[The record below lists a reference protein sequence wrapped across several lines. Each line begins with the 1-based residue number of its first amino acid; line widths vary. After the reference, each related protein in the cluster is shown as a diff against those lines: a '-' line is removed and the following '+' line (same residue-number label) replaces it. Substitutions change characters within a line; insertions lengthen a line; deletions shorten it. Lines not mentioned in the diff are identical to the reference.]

1 MILTTNK
8 AIRDRMALE
17 NRSLPVSPQ
26 RRFGSPRLD
35 AAEADTREV
44 AGDLAEVFLEK
55 SWWTGC
61 RASEIVDEASDLHV
75 QGFRNIVI
83 ALNSSNDFLYVDY
96 DPVGFGT
103 QKALEAIQ
111 RNGLYTVVAIFGWGR
126 DRKTAQTIL

>member
-1 MILTTNK
+1 MP
-8 AIRDRMALE
+8 
-17 NRSLPVSPQ
+17 SL
-26 RRFGSPRLD
+26 
-35 AAEADTREV
+35 RES
-44 AGDLAEVFLEK
+44 L
-55 SWWTGC
+55 
-61 RASEIVDEASDLHV
+61 DEASDLHV

-126 DRKTAQTIL
+126 DRKTAQTILRFRASPGFRTKESQESIVWEFRRQQCVAEVMKKEEKEDAANYR